1 MRVRGNVNDEAMLA
15 RFLPGYGLGGGRCW
29 GEFFGETG
37 RGLLQDADERA
48 KKKTRNMPC
57 LFAEEPG
64 LEPGIA

>member
-1 MRVRGNVNDEAMLA
+1 MNKDE
-15 RFLPGYGLGGGRCW
+15 GSVGD
-29 GEFFGETG
+29 
-37 RGLLQDADERA
+37 DAFDGA